1 MQPLANYFERTI
13 CGLMARPFTYS
24 RELTD
29 KILAQMAEGMTL
41 REICKQPGMPAPST
55 VRYWVVQDVDG
66 VAARYA
72 RARDAQAL
80 HWADEILATADDGS
94 NDWVMRQ
101 ARDGKMRKELD
112 REHVSRSALR
122 VDARKWL
129 LAKLHP
135 QLFGERV
142 AHQTLGAD
150 GKPVD
155 PTKHTITIND
165 DRPVLDGFLV
175 EFSETKAIEH
185 DDSDANK

>member
-1 MQPLANYFERTI
+1 MAVQNNLRGTI
-13 CGLMARPFTYS
+13 SPLMAYS
-24 RELTD
+24 RETTD
-29 KILAQMAEGMTL
+29 EILQQMAQGMTL

-55 VRYWVVQDVDG
+55 VRYWVVKDVDG
-66 VAARYA
+66 IAERYA

-94 NDWVMRQ
+94 NDWMQIQTEKGNV
-101 ARDGKMRKELD
+101 KTVLD
-112 REHVSRSALR
+112 REHVQRSALR
-122 VDARKWL
+122 IDARKWL

-135 QLFGERV
+135 QLFGERI

-150 GKPVD
+150 GRPVD

-175 EFSETKAIEH
+175 EFTEQKVVEGSVVKEESE
-185 DDSDANK
+185 